1 MMEIMVGEIELLIR
15 ESSPEATWMFFQAPV
30 MVAKNL
36 VLMVS
41 EMMVSLASMMA
52 LKVLVFPVQAM
63 VEELS
68 ASSNSSKSKAKAS
81 EMLA

>member
-1 MMEIMVGEIELLIR
+1 MMEIMVGEIELLIH